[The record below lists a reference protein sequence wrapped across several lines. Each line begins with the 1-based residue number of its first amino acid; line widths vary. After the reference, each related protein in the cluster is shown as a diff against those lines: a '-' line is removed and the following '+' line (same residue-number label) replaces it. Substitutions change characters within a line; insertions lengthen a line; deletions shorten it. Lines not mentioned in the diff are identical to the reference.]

1 MAVGTLYVFDN
12 FNSRKSDHGDRV
24 VRAARHEGFQGP
36 IVERSKPER
45 LDLSQDV
52 YTPGMASE
60 DFAKSLR
67 ADMAR
72 LQVKSLELATGELKA
87 LENQGVKN
95 SVVNFSSGM
104 SKASVV
110 DQYYKKMY
118 VAVENR
124 EISEHD
130 PQRKEKLAELE
141 QSKALFNNFARAAKQ
156 DPEKLRAD
164 LYNPDPKI
172 SGPAE
177 QRVKQAL
184 AGQMEKASGGQE
196 FQQARADYEKAV
208 VSFEKNHNSVVVA
221 AENSGDI
228 SPKGKSAD
236 FYDNI
241 LSTPQTTTVGAVS
254 EDGKQIE
261 SYSNPSKNV
270 EIYARGQSPKASDPG
285 TSYAAPRAAA
295 AMARAHAMNQQMES
309 EEIERLVV
317 NQLTTNVPGTN
328 ARELD
333 PKKTAA
339 YFNQK

>member
-12 FNSRKSDHGDRV
+12 FNANKTDHGDRV
-24 VRAARHEGFQGP
+24 VRAARHEGFNGP
-36 IVERSKPER
+36 IVEHSKPER
-45 LDLSQDV
+45 LDLNQDL
-52 YTPGMASE
+52 YTPSMPGA
-60 DFAKSLR
+60 DFSKSLR

-72 LQVKSLELATGELKA
+72 LQVKSLEMATGELKS

-118 VAVENR
+118 AGIEDAP
-124 EISEHD
+124 ISEYD
-130 PQRKEKLAELE
+130 PQRKQKEAELV
-141 QSKALFNNFARAAKQ
+141 QSKALFNNFARAANQ
-156 DPEKLRAD
+156 DPEKLRAA
-164 LYNPDPKI
+164 LLNPDKRI

-177 QRVKQAL
+177 QRMKQAL
-184 AGQMEKASGGQE
+184 AGQMEKAAGGQE
-196 FQQARADYEKAV
+196 FKQAKAQYDEAV

-228 SPKGKSAD
+228 SRTGKSAD

-254 EDGKQIE
+254 ADGKQIE

-270 EIYARGQSPKASDPG
+270 KLYARGQSPRATDPG
-285 TSYAAPRAAA
+285 TSYSAPRAAA
-295 AMARAHAMNQQMES
+295 AMTKAHALNQQMSS
-309 EEIERLVV
+309 EEVERLVED
-317 NQLTTNVPGTN
+317 QLTTNVPGTT

-333 PKKTAA
+333 STKTAA